1 MGDGHSHLQLS
12 SNCSSVLHR
21 KWRVPPPDQEGSR
34 SLRRGYSQLND
45 EVLQRKRT
53 CKLRNVTAVLTLG
66 LQQHMDGCIQTD
78 RRSYETLAK
87 MSTTLH
93 VVVPCRRRRA
103 HTALVWILE
112 CSQVQEH
119 PVLVPD
125 SCLVPRPCTGWTPVC
140 VCVCT
145 VM

>member
-1 MGDGHSHLQLS
+1 MATPTCSCPPIAALFSTGNGGSLPPTRKGRGVLGVVTVNSMMRYSRGRGRASFVMSLPYSPLVYS
-12 SNCSSVLHR
+12 STR
-21 KWRVPPPDQEGSR
+21 
-34 SLRRGYSQLND
+34 
-45 EVLQRKRT
+45 
-53 CKLRNVTAVLTLG
+53 
-66 LQQHMDGCIQTD
+66 MDAYRQTD

-87 MSTTLH
+87 MSTSLH
-93 VVVPCRRRRA
+93 VVVPCRRHRA

-140 VCVCT
+140 VCVCEL
-145 VM
+145 

>member
-53 CKLRNVTAVLTLG
+53 RKLCDVTAVLTLG
-66 LQQHMDGCIQTD
+66 LQQQTDGWMHTDKQIDGWMHTD
-78 RRSYETLAK
+78 RRRELLS
-87 MSTTLH
+87 H
-93 VVVPCRRRRA
+93 
-103 HTALVWILE
+103 
-112 CSQVQEH
+112 
-119 PVLVPD
+119 
-125 SCLVPRPCTGWTPVC
+125 
-140 VCVCT
+140 
-145 VM
+145 